1 MVSPPVECWSTWLDD
16 TGLIPSGG
24 SDYHGRFKP
33 DVRLGV
39 GRGDLVVPD
48 EVAGRIAGSGLLA
61 ARTGSFPPIM
71 KGKAMGMGAAA
82 LVVSGGVLASRV
94 LGLGRET
101 MLAALIG
108 VNAVG
113 DVYRAAFLVPDLLNY
128 LLAGGYLT
136 ITFVPIL
143 AARLAANDPEGGNR
157 AFVAVFRVV
166 TGVTALL
173 TAVLM
178 IWTAPLI
185 ELIYPEL
192 SPAQLGE
199 VTRLTMIALP
209 AQVFF
214 VGGSLLMAYQ
224 YAHRRFLI
232 PVAAPIVYNLSI
244 IVGGMV
250 GGILVDP
257 PPADGLCGGPWRA
270 RRSATS
276 ESSGGGRAGWVCGW

>member
-1 MVSPPVECWSTWLDD
+1 
-16 TGLIPSGG
+16 
-24 SDYHGRFKP
+24 
-33 DVRLGV
+33 
-39 GRGDLVVPD
+39 
-48 EVAGRIAGSGLLA
+48 
-61 ARTGSFPPIM
+61 M

-143 AARLAANDPEGGNR
+143 AARLAVDDPEGGNR

-166 TGVTALL
+166 TGLTLLL

-178 IWTAPLI
+178 VWTGPLI

-192 SPAQLGE
+192 SPDQLGE
-199 VTRLTMIALP
+199 VTRLTLIALP

-224 YAHRRFLI
+224 YAHRRFLV
-232 PVAAPIVYNLSI
+232 PVAAPIVYNMSI
-244 IVGGMV
+244 ILGWMT
-250 GGILVDP
+250 GGILADP
-257 PPADGLCGGPWRA
+257 VPADGFVWGALVGAAVGNFGLQWFGA
-270 RRSATS
+270 RRVGLRLVRGVEWKHGAVGTNLALAVPLIVGQSVAVLD
-276 ESSGGGRAGWVCGW
+276 EQFVRFFGQ